1 MITVAQEHRDSGSLK
16 NFLLQQT
23 TSLDSDPEHIYVHVK
38 NVMDRMKLY
47 RKEVYL
53 MNNCGRRLK
62 FNLSRSVE
70 ILSQLARCPITPVP
84 L

>member
-16 NFLLQQT
+16 NFLIQQT

-53 MNNCGRRLK
+53 TNNC
-62 FNLSRSVE
+62 
-70 ILSQLARCPITPVP
+70 
-84 L
+84 